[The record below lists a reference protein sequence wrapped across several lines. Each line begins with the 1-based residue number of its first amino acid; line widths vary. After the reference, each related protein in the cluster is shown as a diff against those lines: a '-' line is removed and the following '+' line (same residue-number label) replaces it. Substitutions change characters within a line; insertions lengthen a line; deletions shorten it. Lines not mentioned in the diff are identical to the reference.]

1 MDLYRNG
8 TYVPDASVR
17 QAFAR
22 REGGGLPYSLRVGFG
37 ADRVNGTTVLIRIG
51 LVVKPDA
58 ILDVHS

>member
-17 QAFAR
+17 QVFAR
-22 REGGGLPYSLRVGFG
+22 REGSGLPYSLRVGFR
-37 ADRVNGTTVLIRIG
+37 AVRVNGTAVLIRIG
-51 LVVKPDA
+51 LAVKADL